1 MYIDSCHFPLRCLQ
15 TKYGNWFCCSLLE
28 SAWEE
33 LSLEVC
39 TQELVDWGSGSG
51 KPQSRMFALCWN
63 AVALQRNLPSLDVRS
78 RRRVKKTNQNK
89 KPPSPPPK
97 KTTTTWP
104 CLGFGGANVKFQG
117 PISFLCHCDIW
128 KHPPAFSPVPCS
140 ATGGYLL
147 LTFLCLGADTRCTM
161 PCSTDTF
168 TRLLALLGLGTSKLI
183 NPKEAD
189 KWWVLLCW
197 QNHPTD
203 SMWDNGF
210 SCTWSEVKL

>member
-1 MYIDSCHFPLRCLQ
+1 MLECSC
-15 TKYGNWFCCSLLE
+15 
-28 SAWEE
+28 
-33 LSLEVC
+33 
-39 TQELVDWGSGSG
+39 
-51 KPQSRMFALCWN
+51 
-63 AVALQRNLPSLDVRS
+63 PSKKSSILGCKIKEKG
-78 RRRVKKTNQNK
+78 KKTNQNK

-97 KTTTTWP
+97 KKPTTTWP

-161 PCSTDTF
+161 PCLTDTF
-168 TRLLALLGLGTSKLI
+168 TRPLALLGLGTSKLI

-203 SMWDNGF
+203 SIWDNGF
-210 SCTWSEVKL
+210 SCTWSEAKL